1 MTRPLRAVALAAA
14 AALALAGCGN
24 SQTPAASN
32 GGSTA
37 PGAPAITGTITVF
50 AAASLTESF
59 NKIGKDFE
67 AANPGVT
74 VKFNFGGS
82 SALAQQINQGA
93 PADVFASA
101 APTNM
106 KQVTDTGAITATPVT
121 FVKNTL
127 EIATPAGNPAK
138 ITGLADFAKADLK
151 IALCAEQVPCGA
163 AAKKVFDAA
172 GIKAAPDTL
181 EQDVKAVLSKVSLG
195 EVDAALVY
203 KTDVKAAGGK
213 VSGIPFPEAGKA
225 VNEYPIA
232 VCAKAPNAAGAKT
245 FVDYVLSDRGKAV
258 LTEAGFDG
266 P

>member
-1 MTRPLRAVALAAA
+1 MTRSLRAVALAAA
-14 AALALAGCGN
+14 AALALGGCG
-24 SQTPAASN
+24 SSAASS
-32 GGSTA
+32 GGFTA
-37 PGAPAITGTITVF
+37 PGKPAISGTITVF

-59 NKIGKDFE
+59 TKIGKDFE

-121 FVKNTL
+121 FVRNTL

-163 AAKKVFDAA
+163 AAKKVFDSA

-203 KTDVKAAGGK
+203 RTDVKAAGSK
-213 VSGIPFPEAGKA
+213 VEGIPFPEAGKA
-225 VNEYPIA
+225 VNDYPIA
-232 VCAKAPNAAGAKT
+232 ACAKAPNSAGAKA
-245 FVDYVLSDRGKAV
+245 FVDYVRSDKGKAV
-258 LTEAGFDG
+258 LTEAGFDA